1 MVRTPERRLRGHASF
16 VLPHTESFAA
26 TSNVANSSPT
36 IPQHVADKRIQ
47 GSELADLDLEPSFVV
62 PASVTVIHPQLRD
75 LVSCPKERGVIYH
88 VKGSSIVE
96 LTVDVNDYP
105 DDSGDEERPDEG
117 KRAGSRPSRN
127 KEAWLPITTD
137 LGFGVHTKLLDCLVS
152 PISIRCQEL
161 LAKPTVIR
169 HHLSANILACG
180 GQQGELHL
188 TSLPAPNMGRN
199 ETSTATSRT
208 PINPWR
214 SRQLPAL
221 ASGDRSGASW
231 SMTVTLP
238 HASINNS
245 FVLLPPY
252 PGETPLPT
260 RASSP
265 VEELRGGSIY
275 QERNASSTTSPPV
288 ATFPN
293 SLPRGNRLDRHIVR
307 EPTSAEDDVR
317 TPSFGST
324 ETDNSRRSSDGHPAG
339 GDDGMSFMNQMTR
352 LPPTRSPEAMGQRGF
367 WGTRPRG
374 GRGFRPRHTFDAG
387 RQHGSSASS
396 HGVPPQLRGLVQGE
410 VEPDV
415 YVYDSGITA
424 FGSRTSVGSSQPY
437 SRNPP
442 PEWYSNL
449 LDNSQFPQRPLPPPS
464 SFLPQSVI
472 TGEPRLL
479 VSNND
484 HFVKLFALRPAS
496 TSNTGPSQPARVN
509 ESKFGSKRLTNIGGV
524 KINTAAN
531 HSSLSP
537 DGRTLIC
544 VGDNHEVYLY
554 EVISGGSD
562 FRLIRTYRASD
573 DAGFSTSWSKDGKK
587 FAVASQDGVVTVW
600 DHRSSDPLAK
610 LHTRTRHD
618 IGRFDYEDTYYWRSA
633 AADGSRR
640 DPARVVKFSPPGSDR
655 DLLVFSEEGEAIHV
669 VDARTFDVQA
679 RLELPIISRE
689 ERLRNAH
696 HPSYSPTRRVG
707 PDGGRIGI
715 AGIDFDP
722 TGDFLY
728 AGTEAVMVEYDLRRH
743 SRRGVGSWVFA

>member
-1 MVRTPERRLRGHASF
+1 MREREQEVGLREIKKLG
-16 VLPHTESFAA
+16 VL
-26 TSNVANSSPT
+26 
-36 IPQHVADKRIQ
+36 R
-47 GSELADLDLEPSFVV
+47 
-62 PASVTVIHPQLRD
+62 PA
-75 LVSCPKERGVIYH
+75 Y
-88 VKGSSIVE
+88 
-96 LTVDVNDYP
+96 
-105 DDSGDEERPDEG
+105 
-117 KRAGSRPSRN
+117 
-127 KEAWLPITTD
+127 
-137 LGFGVHTKLLDCLVS
+137 LGFLLTGLQYRSRQISALAFIPNCLT
-152 PISIRCQEL
+152 
-161 LAKPTVIR
+161 A
-169 HHLSANILACG
+169 SANILACG

-199 ETSTATSRT
+199 ETGNATSRT
-208 PINPWR
+208 PINPWI

-221 ASGDRSGASW
+221 GSGDRTAAAW

-265 VEELRGGSIY
+265 VEDFRGGSIY
-275 QERNASSTTSPPV
+275 QGRNPSSNISPPV

-293 SLPRGNRLDRHIVR
+293 SLPRGNRLDRHNIAR
-307 EPTSAEDDVR
+307 EPTSAEDDPR
-317 TPSFGST
+317 TSSFGST
-324 ETDNSRRSSDGHPAG
+324 GTDNSRTSSEGHPAG
-339 GDDGMSFMNQMTR
+339 GDDGMSFMNNMTR
-352 LPPTRSPEAMGQRGF
+352 LVPTRSPEAIGHRGS
-367 WGTRPRG
+367 WSTRSRGTRG
-374 GRGFRPRHTFDAG
+374 GRGGASFDSN
-387 RQHGSSASS
+387 RQHASPVQS
-396 HGVPPQLRGLVQGE
+396 HGVPPQLRGLVRGE

-415 YVYDSGITA
+415 YVYDSGIAA
-424 FGSRTSVGSSQPY
+424 FGSRTAVGENQPY
-437 SRNPP
+437 SRNAPP
-442 PEWYSNL
+442 SWYSHL
-449 LDNSQFPQRPLPPPS
+449 LDNSQFPQRPLPPAS
-464 SFLPQSVI
+464 SFLPPSVI

-484 HFVKLFALRPAS
+484 HFVKLFALRAAL
-496 TSNTGPSQPARVN
+496 TNNTGQSQPARVN
-509 ESKFGSKRLTNIGGV
+509 EPKFASKRLTNIGGV

-531 HSSLSP
+531 HF
-537 DGRTLIC
+537 
-544 VGDNHEVYLY
+544 YLY
-554 EVISGGSD
+554 EVISGGCD

-722 TGDFLY
+722 SGDFLY

-743 SRRGVGSWVFA
+743 SRRGVGSWVLA